1 MQSAARWVVLIGL
14 VAVELIVTSAGTWIY
29 FASAG
34 RVLEIDDVPAGST
47 ALVLGSLVE
56 DGTPGSYVK
65 GRLDTA
71 VELYESGRV
80 SRIINSGNGT
90 AAAGDEPA
98 VMRRDLES
106 RGVPADVIVDDP
118 LGMDTDASCRRV
130 HDDFGLHTVVIVTQ
144 DFHLTRAIAL
154 CRAHGVD
161 ATGVTARCECAT
173 WTVVRNHLR
182 ELLLARPRALLGL
195 PVQDVAFSAGPPDL
209 SGSTLTT

>member
-1 MQSAARWVVLIGL
+1 MQSAVARWVVLIGL
-14 VAVELIVTSAGTWIY
+14 VAVELIVTIAGTWIY

-34 RVLEIDDVPAGST
+34 RLLEIDDVPAGSA

-56 DGTPGSYVK
+56 DGTPGSYVQ

-118 LGMDTDASCRRV
+118 LGMDTDASCRRA
-130 HDDFGLHTVVIVTQ
+130 HDDFGLRSVVIVTQ

-154 CRAHGVD
+154 CRAHGID
-161 ATGVTARCECAT
+161 ASGVAARCECAT

-195 PVQDVAFSAGPPDL
+195 PVRGSQFSAAR
-209 SGSTLTT
+209 